1 MTNQVQIES
10 YLSSLSTNLAP
21 ISITDREEI
30 LREIGA
36 HIRDSAEESG
46 SSVDAV
52 LARLGPP
59 QELAAQY
66 RDGLLIRRASH
77 SISPVLLLH
86 ATLRLATKGVFGIL
100 VFFSGLFGYAIGGG
114 LIATAFLKPILP
126 AHTGVWV
133 VGEQIVSSGV
143 LFPPPQPPAHEIL
156 GWWYIVVAL
165 TVGSLTLTATTLAI
179 RMFLQLSQRWQS
191 KLGPGPR

>member
-1 MTNQVQIES
+1 M
-10 YLSSLSTNLAP
+10 
-21 ISITDREEI
+21 
-30 LREIGA
+30 
-36 HIRDSAEESG
+36 
-46 SSVDAV
+46 DAV

-59 QELAAQY
+59 EDLAAQY

-77 SISPVLLLH
+77 SISPFLLLP
-86 ATLRLATKGVFGIL
+86 ATLRLATKGVFGML

-133 VGEQIVSSGV
+133 AGDQIVSAGV

-165 TVGSLTLTATTLAI
+165 TVGSLTLAVTTIAI
-179 RMFLQLSQRWQS
+179 RAFLQISQRWQS
-191 KLGPGPR
+191 RLGAELH

>member
-1 MTNQVQIES
+1 MTNELQIER

-21 ISITDREEI
+21 ISLTDREEI
-30 LREIGA
+30 LREISA

-59 QELAAQY
+59 QDLAAQY
-66 RDGLLIRRASH
+66 RDGLLIRRAVH

-86 ATLRLATKGVFGIL
+86 ASLRLATKGVFGML

-133 VGEQIVSSGV
+133 VGEQIVNAGV

-165 TVGSLTLTATTLAI
+165 TVGSLTLAVTTIAI
-179 RMFLQLSQRWQS
+179 RAFLQISRRWQS
-191 KLGPGPR
+191 RLGAGPS